1 MRKYRKLRLNS
12 GLWFDPLTGI
22 FNKKYFE
29 NQLSKELQR
38 ALRYDHP
45 LSVLLLGIEEFDKV
59 TAEFDHR
66 EGDRVI
72 KELCQILKQN
82 LRVVDIVARYGED
95 EFIMLL
101 VETKK
106 AQAIIIAQR
115 ILKNIQEY
123 DFFKD
128 NLKVRELNI
137 SIGVAAFP
145 DDAGNTEGI
154 IKKAKSSLEQAKKT
168 GGSKVN
174 FV

>member
-1 MRKYRKLRLNS
+1 MRKYRKLRLDS

-45 LSVLLLGIEEFDKV
+45 LSVLLLGIEELDKV
-59 TAEFDHR
+59 TDEFDHR

-82 LRVVDIVARYGED
+82 LRVVDIVARYAED

-106 AQAIIIAQR
+106 AQAITIAQR

-123 DFFKD
+123 DFFKN
-128 NLKVRELNI
+128 NLKVKELNI
-137 SIGVAAFP
+137 SIGIAAFP

-154 IKKAKSSLEQAKKT
+154 IKKAKNSLEQAKKT